1 MVAAQRQQVIDRRGL
16 LLDQPD
22 GVGDVAERDREI
34 ADVRQRQ
41 RGRIDAPVGMV
52 AVGEHAARLA
62 DGPRPEAGAGTVG
75 GAEIEGDAGDAEF
88 GVAVVTADAEEG
100 RRHGEGRGI
109 GHGGHVKRKTAAA
122 MAQVQRPDLSP
133 SEAAVSD
140 VLPMMSWLVS

>member
-1 MVAAQRQQVIDRRGL
+1 MVDQRRL

-22 GVGDVAERDREI
+22 GVGDVAERDLEI

-41 RGRIDAPVGMV
+41 RRRIDAPVRMV

-62 DGPRPEAGAGTVG
+62 DGRRPEACAGPVG
-75 GAEIEGDAGDAEF
+75 GADVEGDAGDAEF
-88 GVAVVTADAEEG
+88 GVAVVALDAEEG
-100 RRHGEGRGI
+100 RRHGEGGGV
-109 GHGGHVKRKTAAA
+109 GHGDHAKRKTAAA

-133 SEAAVSD
+133 SAAAVSD